1 MSLIKTI
8 YKSLF
13 FIIIMAAFI
22 MLPPQHIIKANAQ
35 ISQYKTD
42 ISMLTLANY
51 SDSYDI
57 APHAFLTAKTNDDIK
72 YSDVYS
78 AHIKGNKGKQGSGN
92 YINLIKE
99 GTPHWILFSLKN
111 DSDTEDWVLDF
122 GDRTD
127 GRFGYIDSMYIYDSV
142 SKKLLV
148 DAMNKKKI
156 ENFKKNKLIGNA
168 IPLTFKK
175 GSNALI
181 VLYYNPAKGLPT
193 TLPLKLTAEK
203 TYIKSIGN
211 QFNKATIYFT
221 IFSAIIIFFLAISYL
236 AKQPY
241 YLLFAL
247 YFILHASIFYL
258 WESSLITPSTGINY
272 IFIAIIT
279 AISIL
284 SSIITYKF
292 LNLDASRIFERTLTI
307 GLIVLPIIMPLF
319 VGAITSFNDISVI
332 LTSVICL
339 NIVFIGIILISLIQT
354 QCGSFIAHYYMAAW
368 ILPIFGISFT
378 TMSASGTLSPSFI
391 SLSMYEF
398 SIFIQAA
405 FLITSTCIKFDKTFQ
420 QYDGEEAYEDD
431 EDVNKNIAKYSKE
444 KLENQRLI
452 KLIEQERKVLT
463 ELKEKEERRSEE
475 MLKAKE
481 EADAANKAKS
491 AFLAMISHEI
501 RTPMTGIMG
510 MVKLLT
516 ETKLTKE
523 QHDYA
528 MTIQESS
535 DSMLALLN
543 DILDFEKIESGKLS
557 LELIDFDL
565 HRLIN
570 GIATLMNGH
579 ATDKNIELRAEL
591 GADVPQYVVG
601 DPTRLRQV
609 LLNLTN
615 NAIKFTSKG
624 YVSLKLKLISSTKDP
639 YTGETE
645 HKIYFA
651 VEDTGIGISE
661 EGQKNLF
668 TPFSQ
673 ADQSITRKFGGTGL
687 GLAICKGLVMTMGSE
702 IEIKSMPRRGS
713 TFYFTLNMQEG
724 NKALAEQNAKAGYSS
739 ATTVKSN
746 INPMHILVIEDNEI
760 NHKVLAGILEKNGHE
775 VTAAFNS
782 DTAFES
788 LKRESYDFI
797 LMDMQLPGKSGI
809 EITREIR
816 KSTNP
821 TIANTII
828 IAMTGNTDDESKF
841 MCYQA
846 GMNDFLPKPITPEAV
861 LTMIKKVASG
871 DLENPIEQKKTDE
884 EGEIFEEIKSNPPN
898 ETEISEEV
906 SERPK
911 EKTTTPYPDY
921 IGKISDDQYDP
932 FANIPK
938 EEFTK
943 EKPPEKIDKQISENN
958 QIDNDDLDDVLDE
971 DSFEIAIKKLDEEN
985 NIKNLIKT
993 NNKTDTENIKSQ
1005 DDNKI
1010 FDESMLAGLR
1020 DSLGKDQVKEL
1031 ADGLFEKAEEII
1043 ENLKTASNE
1052 NNIQIICERSHE
1064 LKGMAGNFGL
1074 IQIEKIA
1081 KNIEKIAKNEENPDM
1096 NTLSGIIHL
1105 ELPATF
1111 TKSKTILYNWLG

>member
-1 MSLIKTI
+1 MI
-8 YKSLF
+8 
-13 FIIIMAAFI
+13 
-22 MLPPQHIIKANAQ
+22 LPPLHIIKANAQ
-35 ISQYKTD
+35 MPSYKTD

-78 AHIKGNKGKQGSGN
+78 AHIKGNKGQQGSGN

-99 GTPHWILFSLKN
+99 GIPHWILFSLKN
-111 DSDTEDWVLDF
+111 DSDIEDWVLDF

-127 GRFGYIDSMYIYDSV
+127 GRFGYIESLYIYDSV
-142 SKKLLV
+142 SKKLLI

-156 ENFKKNKLIGNA
+156 KEFKKNKLIGNA
-168 IPLTFKK
+168 IPLNFKK

-203 TYIKSIGN
+203 TYIKSISS

-221 IFSAIIIFFLAISYL
+221 IFAAIIIFFLAISYL
-236 AKQPY
+236 EKRPY

-258 WESSLITPSTGINY
+258 WESSLISPSSGINY
-272 IFIAIIT
+272 IFLAIIT

-284 SSIITYKF
+284 SPIFTYKF
-292 LNLDASRIFERTLTI
+292 LNLDASRIFERTLTTA
-307 GLIVLPIIMPLF
+307 LIAFPIIIPLL
-319 VGAITSFNDISVI
+319 VGAITSFDDISVI

-378 TMSASGTLSPSFI
+378 TMSAAGILSPSFI

-405 FLITSTCIKFDKTFQ
+405 FFIAASCIKFDKTFQ
-420 QYDGEEAYEDD
+420 PYDAEEFYEDD

-510 MVKLLT
+510 MVKLLN

-570 GIATLMNGH
+570 GIVTLMNGH

-713 TFYFTLNMQEG
+713 TFYFTIDMQEG
-724 NKALAEQNAKAGYSS
+724 NEVQAEQNAKIGYSS
-739 ATTVKSN
+739 ATTIKSN
-746 INPMHILVIEDNEI
+746 IKPMHVLVVEDNEI

-782 DTAFES
+782 DTAFEA

-861 LTMIKKVASG
+861 TTMIEKIASNN
-871 DLENPIEQKKTDE
+871 LENPIEANKTDE
-884 EGEIFEEIKSNPPN
+884 DGQS
-898 ETEISEEV
+898 SEEV
-906 SERPK
+906 ELPQSDSPK
-911 EKTTTPYPDY
+911 KIEEETKAKTTSQYPDY

-932 FANIPK
+932 FADIPK
-938 EEFTK
+938 DNFTENKTPKEINKETSEEKTEEIVK
-943 EKPPEKIDKQISENN
+943 DNLIDD
-958 QIDNDDLDDVLDE
+958 IDLDE

-985 NIKNLIKT
+985 NIKDLIKT
-993 NNKTDTENIKSQ
+993 DNKTATENAQPQSQ
-1005 DDNKI
+1005 NKI
-1010 FDESMLAGLR
+1010 FDESMLAGLKN
-1020 DSLGKDQVKEL
+1020 SLGKEQVKEL

-1043 ENLKTASNE
+1043 EELKIASNE
-1052 NNIQIICERSHE
+1052 NNIQKICGKAHE
-1064 LKGMAGNFGL
+1064 LKGMSGNFGL
-1074 IQIEKIA
+1074 IEIERIA
-1081 KNIEKIAKNEENPDM
+1081 KEIERIAKNEENPDI
-1096 NTLSGIIHL
+1096 NAISGIIHL
-1105 ELPATF
+1105 ELSSTF
-1111 TKSKTILYNWLG
+1111 TKSKIILYNWLG